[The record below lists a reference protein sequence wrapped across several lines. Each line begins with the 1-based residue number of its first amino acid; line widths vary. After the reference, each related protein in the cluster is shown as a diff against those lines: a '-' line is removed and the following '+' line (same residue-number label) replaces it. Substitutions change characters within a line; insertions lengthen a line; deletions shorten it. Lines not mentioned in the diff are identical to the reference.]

1 MAPSD
6 KPIDDDEELNAGER
20 SGEQPGFDEPS
31 LDETGAQ
38 VQLEDIPE
46 LDNEDLRADTLEFER
61 INRRAKPKGSGLKYL
76 VILLIL
82 GGGGYAAWAQW
93 GEELL
98 GRNADELP
106 VVHAPETPLKVRP
119 QTPGGIDI
127 PNRDKLVYDRLEKKP
142 PEEKTENLL
151 PRPEVPLAP
160 PAPKPQEKAEVTPQP
175 ESEPKKEAKPEEPK
189 AAGTPPTTEEVKAV
203 KKPEPAPEPPK
214 IEKPVV
220 KVEPK
225 AAEPVQAAPVKL
237 VGPATTSASKPFTKQ
252 SYRIQL
258 AAVRNADAAKREW
271 TRLQKKHNSVLGP
284 LSLSVERADLGKK
297 GIFYRLRAGPVADL
311 AAAKALCQSLAN
323 LKVGCLVVRP
333 GR

>member
-6 KPIDDDEELNAGER
+6 TPINDDEELNGAEV
-20 SGEQPGFDEPS
+20 SADQPS
-31 LDETGAQ
+31 LDEPEYQ

-61 INRRAKPKGSGLKYL
+61 ISRRAKPKGRGLKYL
-76 VILLIL
+76 IVLLIL
-82 GGGGYAAWAQW
+82 CGGGYAAWSQW
-93 GEELL
+93 GDELL

-106 VVHAPETPLKVRP
+106 VVHAPETPIKVRP
-119 QTPGGIDI
+119 QAPGGIDI

-151 PRPEVPLAP
+151 PRPEVLLAP
-160 PAPKPQEKAEVTPQP
+160 PVPKPQAKAEVTPQP
-175 ESEPKKEAKPEEPK
+175 EPKEDIKPEEPK
-189 AAGTPPTTEEVKAV
+189 SAGTPPTTEEVKAV

-225 AAEPVQAAPVKL
+225 RAEAVEAAPIKL
-237 VGPATTSASKPFTKQ
+237 VGPAAKPIAQPVTGQ
-252 SYRIQL
+252 SYQIQL
-258 AAVRNADAAKREW
+258 AAVRNAEAAKREW
-271 TRLQKKHNSVLGP
+271 ARLQKKHNNVLGP
-284 LSLSVERADLGKK
+284 LSLNVERADLGKK

-311 AAAKALCQSLAN
+311 AAAKALCQSLAK
-323 LKVGCLVVRP
+323 LKVGCFVIRP